1 MMNATSVFDTIET
14 PPAMQKNKIAEMLIT
29 GALVGGAVY
38 YLFYTERGSR
48 WREQIGDLAMNTID
62 EWLATLED
70 KLAEA
75 EANAREN
82 EKEVVL

>member
-1 MMNATSVFDTIET
+1 ME
-14 PPAMQKNKIAEMLIT
+14 KNKITEMLIT
-29 GALVGGAVY
+29 GAFVGGAIY

-48 WREQIGDLAMNTID
+48 WREQIGDMAANTID
-62 EWLATLED
+62 EWLASLET

-82 EKEVVL
+82 EKEVVM